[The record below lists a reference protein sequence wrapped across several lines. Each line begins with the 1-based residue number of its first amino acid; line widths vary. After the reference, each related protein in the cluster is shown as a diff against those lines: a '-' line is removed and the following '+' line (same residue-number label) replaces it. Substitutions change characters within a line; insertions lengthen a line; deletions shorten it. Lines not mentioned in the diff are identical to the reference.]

1 MRTAGWLAACRCP
14 PASSP
19 PLCSAV
25 SVCLIRTLLP
35 MAILATLAA
44 CGGSGGS
51 SPTAPA
57 GPSVAVPI
65 PAAETCGLLGGTAI
79 YNGAECPPET
89 SSVVLIQL
97 LETHG
102 FPSGACS
109 GTVIAPRVVLSAAH
123 CLIGH
128 IGQAQVSLGSS
139 PAIVASSFVAYP
151 GFAQNNPATPDV
163 GLLFLP
169 EDLPRNPVPLLT
181 SRDARDGETAVIAG
195 WGRDQDNPRATL
207 RAGSTTISRVGSL
220 FLETPFNP
228 PLAAICSGDSGG
240 PLLLEEAAVWAV
252 AGVSSATTSVAC
264 NTGSNFYVA
273 IRNTAALAF
282 VLEHAPGVGRR

>member
-1 MRTAGWLAACRCP
+1 MLMRTARGPAAGLWLPVA
-14 PASSP
+14 
-19 PLCSAV
+19 
-25 SVCLIRTLLP
+25 
-35 MAILATLAA
+35 MLATLSA
-44 CGGSGGS
+44 CGGSGGG
-51 SPTAPA
+51 SPTAPP

-79 YNGAECPPET
+79 YNGARCPPET
-89 SSVVLIQL
+89 SSVVQIRL

-102 FPSGACS
+102 FPAGGCS

-123 CLIGH
+123 CLGAH
-128 IGQAQVSLGSS
+128 IGQARVWLGSE
-139 PAIVASSFVAYP
+139 PEIVASSFVAFP
-151 GFAQNNPATPDV
+151 GYAQNNPATPDV
-163 GLLFLP
+163 GLIFLP

-181 SRDARDGETAVIAG
+181 SRVAREGETAVIAG
-195 WGRDQDNPRATL
+195 WGRDQDDPTATL

-240 PLLLEEAAVWAV
+240 ALLLEEAGVWAV

-273 IRNTAALAF
+273 IRNTAALNF
-282 VLEHAPGVGRR
+282 VLDHVPGVGRR

>member
-1 MRTAGWLAACRCP
+1 MRTAGWLA
-14 PASSP
+14 
-19 PLCSAV
+19 
-25 SVCLIRTLLP
+25 LLP
-35 MAILATLAA
+35 LALLGTLAA

-51 SPTAPA
+51 SPTAPT

-97 LETHG
+97 LAQG
-102 FPSGACS
+102 FPAGACS

-123 CLIGH
+123 CLSAH
-128 IGQAQVSLGSS
+128 IGQAQVSVGGGH
-139 PAIVASSFVAYP
+139 AIVASSFVAYP
-151 GFAQNNPATPDV
+151 GYAQNNPATPDV
-163 GLLFLP
+163 GLLFFP

-181 SRDARDGETAVIAG
+181 SRDARVGETAVIAG
-195 WGRDQDNPRATL
+195 WGRDQDDPRATL

-240 PLLLEEAAVWAV
+240 PLLLEEAGTWAV

-282 VLEHAPGVGRR
+282 MLEHVPGVGRR

>member
-1 MRTAGWLAACRCP
+1 MLMRTARGLAACRW
-14 PASSP
+14 
-19 PLCSAV
+19 
-25 SVCLIRTLLP
+25 LP
-35 MAILATLAA
+35 VAMLAGLAA

-51 SPTAPA
+51 SPTAPV

-97 LETHG
+97 LESQG
-102 FPSGACS
+102 FPAGACS

-123 CLIGH
+123 CLSRH
-128 IGQAQVSLGSS
+128 IGQAQVSVGGGL
-139 PAIVASSFVAYP
+139 AIVASSFVAYP
-151 GFAQNNPATPDV
+151 GYAQNNPATPDV
-163 GLLFLP
+163 GLIFFP
-169 EDLPRNPVPLLT
+169 EDLPRRPVPLLT
-181 SRDARDGETAVIAG
+181 SRDARVGETAVIAG
-195 WGRDQDNPRATL
+195 WGRDQDNPTATL
-207 RAGSTTISRVGSL
+207 RAGSTTISRVGTL

-240 PLLLEEAAVWAV
+240 PLLLEEAGVWAV
-252 AGVSSATTSVAC
+252 AGVSSATTNVAC

-273 IRNTAALAF
+273 IRNAAALAF
-282 VLEHAPGVGRR
+282 VLEHVPGVGRR